1 MRGKMNILL
10 IVVAVAAL
18 YKLVDGYK
26 KGMVKEIISLISMV
40 VLCLVAG
47 LIAFGAKGYMTGRVA
62 GVVIAV
68 FLLCLI
74 GIAHHLLGIVF
85 FSAKVIARLPVIH
98 FADKLLGAVFG
109 VFEVV
114 LILWTI
120 YAFILMGNLGN
131 MSVVADIIS
140 GYTRDNPIL
149 FWIYRHNLIVM
160 GIEKIIGD
168 PRQIPWILWD
178 MAVPLR
184 H

>member
-1 MRGKMNILL
+1 MNILL

-18 YKLVDGYK
+18 CKLIDGYK
-26 KGMVKEIISLISMV
+26 KGMVKEIISLVSMV

-47 LIAFGAKGYMTGRVA
+47 LIALGAKNYMTGRVA
-62 GVVIAV
+62 GVVVAV

-120 YAFILMGNLGN
+120 YAFIVMGNPGN
-131 MSVVADIIS
+131 MSIVADIIS
-140 GYTRDNPIL
+140 EYTRDSQIL
-149 FWIYRHNLIVM
+149 LWIYQHNLIVV
-160 GIEKIIGD
+160 GIEKMIGD
-168 PRQIPWILWD
+168 SQQIPWILWD
-178 MAVPLR
+178 MTVSSLD